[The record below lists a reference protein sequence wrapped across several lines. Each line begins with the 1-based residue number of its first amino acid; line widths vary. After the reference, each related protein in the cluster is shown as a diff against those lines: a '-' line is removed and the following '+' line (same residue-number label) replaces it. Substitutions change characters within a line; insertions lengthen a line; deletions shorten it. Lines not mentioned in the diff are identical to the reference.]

1 MGRWRGGRTR
11 RAPSILVSETKAV
24 MVAANDDN
32 NNAAG
37 WLISNAHTLFLPSSL
52 PLSSSVCL
60 PASTMWAFQK
70 ESMVERDRDI
80 KDICHVVS
88 LCINIKKAE
97 GRGESGGEKEEGEE
111 RRR

>member
-1 MGRWRGGRTR
+1 MRRWRGGRTR

-24 MVAANDDN
+24 MAAANDDN

-37 WLISNAHTLFLPSSL
+37 WLISNAHTLFFPSSL

-97 GRGESGGEKEEGEE
+97 GRRIEKRGQREEEK
-111 RRR
+111 RR

>member
-1 MGRWRGGRTR
+1 M
-11 RAPSILVSETKAV
+11 
-24 MVAANDDN
+24 
-32 NNAAG
+32 
-37 WLISNAHTLFLPSSL
+37 HTHTHSL
-52 PLSSSVCL
+52 PLSFFLSFSVCL

-97 GRGESGGEKEEGEE
+97 GRREEKRREEKVRPLTALAVTGAKRIEL
-111 RRR
+111 

>member
-1 MGRWRGGRTR
+1 MGRWRDGRTR

-37 WLISNAHTLFLPSSL
+37 WLISNAHTLTPSPPPPSF
-52 PLSSSVCL
+52 SVCL
-60 PASTMWAFQK
+60 LASTMWAFQK

-97 GRGESGGEKEEGEE
+97 GRGKRGGEKEGEE
-111 RRR
+111 KRR